1 MQNSPQSFIILDT
14 HFYLRGSKGLYF
26 FVHGSEIVKEMNNVR
41 VRIISC
47 YFHLTE
53 WLVNKQTNKKTTWC
67 ANAVTYDKTADN
79 VPDVST
85 RAVLDEISPPQV
97 GAIAVIS
104 GLPSLRELGGSLVSR
119 CDVTEGG

>member
-1 MQNSPQSFIILDT
+1 M
-14 HFYLRGSKGLYF
+14 
-26 FVHGSEIVKEMNNVR
+26 
-41 VRIISC
+41 
-47 YFHLTE
+47 
-53 WLVNKQTNKKTTWC
+53 WC

-79 VPDVST
+79 VLDVST

-119 CDVTEGG
+119 CDVTEGGRIVSNTFGACLKRCEAYLRVFDVIRRFCVSYFRFQTISVMSSISNWR